1 MQLKAIIERESEERE
16 DLNLE
21 SYKAFGSVYVA

>member
-21 SYKAFGSVYVA
+21 SYEAFGSVYVA